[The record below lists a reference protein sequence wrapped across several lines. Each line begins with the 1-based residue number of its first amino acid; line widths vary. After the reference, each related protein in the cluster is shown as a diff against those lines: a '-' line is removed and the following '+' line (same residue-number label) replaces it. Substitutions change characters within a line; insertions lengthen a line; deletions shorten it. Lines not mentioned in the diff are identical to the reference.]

1 MVRNFIEGMYSY
13 RRAKE
18 VAKLEWILAGSP
30 PAQKAEYEAR
40 IQKYKEYPPHVLEAE
55 EKRLLAIYQQ
65 EDHLF
70 INPQEEEA
78 FKREQLEQKQLELEK
93 FWEETRRKILPV
105 WERQRLERLDRERRH
120 LPLRE
125 QIPLWRLDKEQYLLN
140 LEERERAKEQTNPA
154 NISTDAAPHIGIR
167 EIPAGSTDTISHEDI
182 EDGDEMVELHGDPK
196 HIFKKSMID
205 EWISS
210 RKKQFPRNPIKNPY
224 TNVIIKQEDIKRYTA
239 KLKAKAKNGGKRG
252 YNETRRKYG
261 GYKKSKSL
269 RMRHKVTRSRRR

>member
-1 MVRNFIEGMYSY
+1 MDLDKTIRYNLARNIA
-13 RRAKE
+13 R
-18 VAKLEWILAGSP
+18 LEWEAAGSP

-40 IQKYKEYPPHVLEAE
+40 IERYKHYPYNILQAE
-55 EKRLLAIYQQ
+55 NNRLYAIYDQ

-78 FKREQLEQKQLELEK
+78 FKREQARKDREEIERIWQKQPQ
-93 FWEETRRKILPV
+93 RNPV
-105 WERQRLERLDRERRH
+105 G
-120 LPLRE
+120 
-125 QIPLWRLDKEQYLLN
+125 
-140 LEERERAKEQTNPA
+140 
-154 NISTDAAPHIGIR
+154 ISTDAAPHIGIR
-167 EIPAGSTDTISHEDI
+167 EIPAGSEDTISNEDI
-182 EDGDEMVELHGDPK
+182 EDGDEMVELHGNPK

-239 KLKAKAKNGGKRG
+239 KLKAKPKNGGKRG
-252 YNETRRKYG
+252 YNGTRRKYG